1 MRIRTTL
8 LAAATLALSA
18 PALAGPTED
27 FQKLQDDYWA
37 TYLKN
42 SPLTASSVGVTTY
55 DAELDLLSLAEM
67 DRQAAESAAFLRR
80 LEAIPEASLPPAEQS
95 NRAILKRSL
104 EAQVAGNRFGQRQML
119 YSTLGSYH
127 ANLATMAENQPFRTR
142 ADYAKYIER
151 LAKVPD
157 RMRAYGEISRKSASE
172 GFVQPCVTLGG
183 FGETITRFVTADPA
197 QSTFYSPF
205 AGARPESIPAAEW
218 AELQQR
224 ARDLIGSRINPSYSG
239 FAALY
244 DRELKGK
251 CRQSVG
257 ASAMPQGEEYYRW
270 LVGQFTTTELTP
282 EQIHQIGLKEVAR
295 IRADMEAVARKAGF
309 ASREAMIAD
318 MRSNPK
324 FFTKTPEELLE
335 ATALVTKTTDG
346 KMPSLFTRLP
356 RLPYGIRPMNAA
368 TAPGDTTARYQPG
381 SPDAGI
387 AGYYLVN
394 TTKLDQRPL
403 WEVPVLSVHEAV
415 PGHHMQ
421 IATQQE
427 LDLPAWRKNTVQI
440 TAFVE
445 GWGLYSERLGIDLGL
460 YDTSQKEMGRL
471 SYQMWRACRL
481 VIDTGL
487 HSKGWSK
494 AQAVAYMKDNS
505 ALTDANVEAEINRYI
520 SNPGQALAYKI
531 GQMKIEELRAR
542 AERTLGAKF
551 DLRRFHDAVLGQGS
565 VPLDTLEAQIDAWIE
580 GELKSSPER
589 GGGSPQD

>member
-1 MRIRTTL
+1 MRLRPL
-8 LAAATLALSA
+8 ALAAAT
-18 PALAGPTED
+18 ALATATPAVAGPAED
-27 FQKLQDDYWA
+27 FHALMDQYWA
-37 TYLKN
+37 AALKN
-42 SPLTASSVGVTTY
+42 SPTLATSVGVSTY
-55 DAELDLLSLAEM
+55 DAELDVLGLDEM
-67 DRQAAESAAFLRR
+67 DRQAAEAAAFLAR
-80 LEAIPEASLPPAEQS
+80 LNAIPATALSPADQS
-95 NRAILKRSL
+95 NRAILKRTL
-104 EAQVAGNRFGQRQML
+104 EAAVAGNRFGERQML

-127 ANLATMAENQPFRTR
+127 SFLGTMVDNQPFRSR
-142 ADYAKYIER
+142 ADYANYLER

-157 RMRAYGEISRKSASE
+157 RMRAYGEISAKAARE
-172 GFVQPCVTLGG
+172 GFVQPCATLGG
-183 FGETITRFVTADPA
+183 FGETVTTFIAADPA
-197 QSTFYSPF
+197 KSTFYAPF
-205 AGARPESIPAAEW
+205 AAARPDSVTASDW
-218 AELQQR
+218 TQLQGR
-224 ARDLIGSRINPSYSG
+224 ARDLIAGPINQSYRD

-244 DRELKGK
+244 DRDLKGK

-257 ASAMPQGEEYYRW
+257 VSELPQGKEYYRW
-270 LVGQFTTTELTP
+270 LVGQFTTTDLTP
-282 EQIHQIGLKEVAR
+282 DQIHALGLKEVAK
-295 IRADMEAVARKAGF
+295 IRAEMDQVAKKAGF

-318 MRSNPK
+318 MRTNPR
-324 FFTKTPEELLE
+324 FYVKTPEALLE
-335 ATALVTKTTDG
+335 ATAIVTKTIDG

-356 RLPYGIRPMNAA
+356 RLPYGIRPMAAA

-381 SPDAGI
+381 SPEAGV

-403 WEVPVLSVHEAV
+403 WEIPVLSVHEAV

-427 LDLPAWRKNTVQI
+427 LDLPAWRKNTVFI

-460 YDTSQKEMGRL
+460 YDTPQKDMGRL
-471 SYQMWRACRL
+471 GYQMWRACRL

-505 ALTDANVEAEINRYI
+505 TLTDANIEAEINRYI

-542 AERTLGAKF
+542 GEKALGPKF

-565 VPLDTLEAQIDAWIE
+565 VPMDALDAQIDAWIAAE
-580 GELKSSPER
+580 KTRS
-589 GGGSPQD
+589 